1 MRSGPKYYAAVVTM
15 SPSEKRKQNF
25 WRVVYAGM
33 LGVGCQSDVSMSFD
47 VFFGVEKVY
56 TMFWIRV
63 GVFVAIWGVLGDV
76 YQNWG

>member
-1 MRSGPKYYAAVVTM
+1 M
-15 SPSEKRKQNF
+15 
-25 WRVVYAGM
+25 
-33 LGVGCQSDVSMSFD
+33 DVSMSFD

-76 YQNWG
+76 YQIWG